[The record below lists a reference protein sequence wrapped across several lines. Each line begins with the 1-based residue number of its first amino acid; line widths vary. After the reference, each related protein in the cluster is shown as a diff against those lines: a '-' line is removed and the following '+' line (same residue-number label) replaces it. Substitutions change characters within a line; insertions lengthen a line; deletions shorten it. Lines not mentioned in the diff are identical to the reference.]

1 MLGAFSRVR
10 GDAVRGSGLSGQAT
24 TNQAEE
30 GPAALRPAWKAISS
44 WDLIMLNGKTIPP
57 VRVYLRSCSDP
68 LTGAVSR

>member
-30 GPAALRPAWKAISS
+30 GHAWKAIPS
-44 WDLIMLNGKTIPP
+44 WDLITLNGKTILP
-57 VRVYLRSCSDP
+57 VRVHLRSCSDP

>member
-30 GPAALRPAWKAISS
+30 GPA
-44 WDLIMLNGKTIPP
+44 GKTIPP